1 MLMSATPGW
10 FARILCPTAERLF
23 VCAHVH
29 FTVLVRLPRDA
40 LRLPVPS
47 PSGSSR
53 RNNVT
58 RSNRPLPPLSSLSL
72 DLKLLERRS
81 KRARDAKKR
90 QAKAHLIGRE
100 DQGPALRKLGGRG
113 GGGQKDG
120 RMHPQ
125 TRLSRANFGFYLFN
139 LSFEV
144 IWIQTFLRFF
154 GQTCSQDK
162 VQDKI
167 SNYQIS

>member
-1 MLMSATPGW
+1 MLMSASPGW

-29 FTVLVRLPRDA
+29 FTVLVRLPQDA

-100 DQGPALRKLGGRG
+100 DQGPALRKLGGAARRTAECLLRPVCRG
-113 GGGQKDG
+113 QILDFICLIWVLK
-120 RMHPQ
+120 
-125 TRLSRANFGFYLFN
+125 SYGFKRFC
-139 LSFEV
+139 V
-144 IWIQTFLRFF
+144 FL
-154 GQTCSQDK
+154 DIIAA
-162 VQDKI
+162 KI
-167 SNYQIS
+167 KSKIKSVTIR